1 MAARVIFS
9 GKSGAPFFSYLTTDA
24 PGIGAF
30 FGSGNI
36 AERKKVVKRAK
47 RDRREKWRKGDEAK
61 GERELDCAGIF
72 EDISPRGKTDITLI
86 NNACLRPPG

>member
-47 RDRREKWRKGDEAK
+47 RDRREKWRKGDE
-61 GERELDCAGIF
+61 ERRRRRNLIARGYSR
-72 EDISPRGKTDITLI
+72 ISCPEVKLTSL
-86 NNACLRPPG
+86 